1 MDKPKAALF
10 LYGTNFSDGES
21 NGSSLEDFQKPVQ
34 ISMQPLVYLSCAPE
48 NWREEFMS
56 AVRSNDF
63 LRANQIISEAE
74 QLYNS
79 NNPEAKEPKVLE
91 TFCRGLL
98 PETTCYLTTEREN
111 TNVFTLQTPPH
122 SPSHDSS
129 HSPHSP
135 PPHDSFCIFPEQ
147 KPDATTK

>member
-10 LYGTNFSDGES
+10 LYGTNFSDNER
-21 NGSSLEDFQKPVQ
+21 NGSSFEDFQTPIQ
-34 ISMQPLVYLSCAPE
+34 FSMQPLVHLSCAPDSL
-48 NWREEFMS
+48 REEFMT
-56 AVRSNDF
+56 AVRSQDNS
-63 LRANQIISEAE
+63 RATQIMAEAE
-74 QLYNS
+74 KLYNS
-79 NNPEAKEPKVLE
+79 DDPEAKKPKVLE

-111 TNVFTLQTPPH
+111 TNVFTLQTPHSPHSPPH
-122 SPSHDSS
+122 SPS
-129 HSPHSP
+129 HSP